1 MWPVYHPQ
9 PSRAKY
15 GPLDDLITAEP
26 NVSKDVLGALSAMG
40 LRLTC
45 PPAYV
50 CSLIKDV
57 SDDRFVVLS
66 PDTAHAALLVCSIA
80 VDLLVD

>member
-1 MWPVYHPQ
+1 MWPVYH
-9 PSRAKY
+9 SRPPKAEY
-15 GPLDDLITAEP
+15 VRLDKLITAELAVP
-26 NVSKDVLGALSAMG
+26 RDVLGALSTMG

-50 CSLIKDV
+50 CSLIKEV
-57 SDDRFVVLS
+57 GDDRFVLLS
-66 PDTAHAALLVCSIA
+66 PETAHAALLVCSIA